1 MSWLSSLLFR
11 DSLGIT
17 GGSFVKPQPI
27 RDHPLNTSA
36 FFMGKGSKI
45 CQIWQRMLVKNKL
58 EYIQALQA

>member
-1 MSWLSSLLFR
+1 MSWLSSLLFG

-27 RDHPLNTSA
+27 RDHPLNKSA

-45 CQIWQRMLVKNKL
+45 GQKLVKFVDGR
-58 EYIQALQA
+58 